1 MSESRTLLT
10 DTADRLFADVA
21 ANPEAP
27 FAEAWPAIAEA
38 GFESL
43 LLGEEEG
50 GFGGDWGDLFAVAR
64 LAGSHALAAPVGEAA
79 VAAWA
84 LARAGLAPS
93 EGLATIAPVVEGRI
107 EGGRFTGSLRGA
119 PWGGAAETVL
129 ATYAGSLLRLRTAD
143 ARVQSGH
150 SPVGEPR
157 DMLTF
162 EAAAVQAAPS
172 DIDLFACGAFLRT
185 AQIAGALDAALAASI
200 AYANDRVQFGKP
212 ISKFQTVQQSLAVF
226 AIEAAAVNSAGQA
239 AGRAADAGD
248 AGFEL
253 AAAKLRANIAAG
265 QGAALA
271 HQVHGAIGFT
281 QEYPL
286 HRLTR
291 RLAGWRS
298 EFGGDRYW
306 AQRLGRR
313 VAQLGPEGLWP
324 ELARRSDAA

>member
-21 ANPEAP
+21 ANPDAP

-43 LLGEEEG
+43 LLSEEEG

-93 EGLATIAPVVEGRI
+93 DGLATIAPVVEGRI

-119 PWGGAAETVL
+119 PWGGAAETVV

-143 ARVQSGH
+143 AQVQSGH

-157 DMLTF
+157 DVLTF
-162 EAAAVQAAPS
+162 EAAAVQAAPATS
-172 DIDLFACGAFLRT
+172 TFSPAAPSSGRLRSP
-185 AQIAGALDAALAASI
+185 A
-200 AYANDRVQFGKP
+200 RW
-212 ISKFQTVQQSLAVF
+212 
-226 AIEAAAVNSAGQA
+226 
-239 AGRAADAGD
+239 
-248 AGFEL
+248 
-253 AAAKLRANIAAG
+253 
-265 QGAALA
+265 
-271 HQVHGAIGFT
+271 
-281 QEYPL
+281 
-286 HRLTR
+286 TR
-291 RLAGWRS
+291 RWPPRSPTPTTGCSSASRSASSRPSSRAWRS
-298 EFGGDRYW
+298 S
-306 AQRLGRR
+306 
-313 VAQLGPEGLWP
+313 
-324 ELARRSDAA
+324 RSRPPR